1 MATQVKQ
8 RKEVV
13 INISY
18 LAPPYAES
26 AELNVAE
33 EQKGGDTHSRVSF
46 KKGFVMSA
54 DHGTTTTKAKA
65 DEKVTFV

>member
-1 MATQVKQ
+1 MAP
-8 RKEVV
+8 
-13 INISY
+13 
-18 LAPPYAES
+18 LYAES
-26 AELNVAE
+26 AELNAAE

-46 KKGFVMSA
+46 KKGFLMSA

>member
-18 LAPPYAES
+18 MAPPYAES

-33 EQKGGDTHSRVSF
+33 QKGGDAHSRVSF